1 LKLSKLK
8 KIIVLI
14 SLTFLLS
21 SCSSSSTENTTF
33 DNCPNLDLSVI
44 SSDENSPT
52 YMDEVAKLVEETTRD
67 LVGKSEKNVE
77 YCASFEGLAYRVAAR
92 DGEFYALTMDYS
104 PTRINV
110 EIEKEVVTKINVG

>member
-1 LKLSKLK
+1 MIKFAS
-8 KIIVLI
+8 LI
-14 SLTFLLS
+14 FASLILTA
-21 SCSSSSTENTTF
+21 CSNALVEQSTF

-77 YCASFEGLAYRVAAR
+77 YCAAFEGLQYRVAAR
-92 DGEFYALTMDYS
+92 DGEFFALTMDYS
-104 PTRINV
+104 PTRINI
-110 EIEKEVVTKINVG
+110 EIEKEIVTKISVG

>member
-1 LKLSKLK
+1 LKLTNLK
-8 KIIVLI
+8 KLIPIIAL
-14 SLTFLLS
+14 SFLLF
-21 SCSSSSTENTTF
+21 SCTSSTSENTAF

-52 YMDEVAKLVEETTRD
+52 YMDEVAKLVEESTKD

-77 YCASFEGLAYRVAAR
+77 YCAAFEGLAYRVAAR

>member
-1 LKLSKLK
+1 MKLTNLK
-8 KIIVLI
+8 KLITIIAL
-14 SLTFLLS
+14 SFLLS
-21 SCSSSSTENTTF
+21 SCTTSTSENITF
-33 DNCPNLDLSVI
+33 ENCPNLDLSVI

-67 LVGKSEKNVE
+67 LVGKSEENVE
-77 YCASFEGLAYRVAAR
+77 YCAAFEGLQYRVAAR